1 MKLIILKF
9 TLTLRSCS
17 PKNESSVITL
27 VILITGT
34 FKPFGIAY
42 DTVPLKCNDSVNSK
56 TFYS

>member
-1 MKLIILKF
+1 MN
-9 TLTLRSCS
+9 
-17 PKNESSVITL
+17 PSVITL

-56 TFYS
+56 TFYSWLIVKDL